1 MKKLIIKNVLIIGI
15 IILVACFF
23 TYKIYNRF
31 HTERSIDY
39 SSSSLD
45 ITFHEKSGEKITMTK
60 VTPLSDNLGLSS
72 KAYDFS
78 IKNNLTE
85 PVKVTIKLVDDLE
98 EIEKDDCSEISIPK
112 EYIKVSIKENN
123 GKNDIYTLSE
133 LTEDTLL
140 ITEIKALGEE
150 SYTIRV
156 WTSSE
161 IETTNLD
168 LHYHGKIQIIEND
181 SILARR

>member
-1 MKKLIIKNVLIIGI
+1 MKKIILKNVIIIGV

-31 HTERSIDY
+31 HTEGSIDY

-45 ITFHEKSGEKITMTK
+45 ITFHEKSGEKITINK
-60 VTPLSDNLGLSS
+60 VTPLNDNLGLSS
-72 KAYDFS
+72 KPYDFS

-85 PVKVTIKLVDDLE
+85 PVKVTIKLVDDNE
-98 EIEKDDCSEISIPK
+98 TIEKDNCLESSIPK

-123 GKNDIYTLSE
+123 GKNEVYTMSE
-133 LTEDTLL
+133 LTDNILL
-140 ITEIKALGEE
+140 ETEIKALDEQN
-150 SYTIRV
+150 YTVRV
-156 WTSSE
+156 WVASE
-161 IETTNLD
+161 IETTNFD

>member
-1 MKKLIIKNVLIIGI
+1 MKRLILKNVIITGI

-31 HTERSIDY
+31 HTEGSIDY

-45 ITFHEKSGEKITMTK
+45 ITFHEKSGEKITINK
-60 VTPLSDNLGLSS
+60 VTPLNDNLGLSS
-72 KAYDFS
+72 KPYDFS

-85 PVKVTIKLVDDLE
+85 PVKVTIKLVDDNE
-98 EIEKDDCSEISIPK
+98 TIEKDNCIESSIPK
-112 EYIKVSIKENN
+112 EYIKVSI
-123 GKNDIYTLSE
+123 
-133 LTEDTLL
+133 LL
-140 ITEIKALGEE
+140 ETEIKALDEQN
-150 SYTIRV
+150 YTVRV
-156 WTSSE
+156 WVASE
-161 IETTNLD
+161 IETTNFD

>member
-1 MKKLIIKNVLIIGI
+1 MKKLIVKNVIIIGI

-31 HTERSIDY
+31 HKERSVDY
-39 SSSSLD
+39 TSSSLD
-45 ITFHEKSGEKITMTK
+45 ITFHDKSGEKISITK
-60 VTPLSDNLGLSS
+60 VTPLSDNLGLSG
-72 KAYDFS
+72 KPYDFS

-85 PVKVTIKLVDDLE
+85 PVKVTIKLVDDNE
-98 EIEKDDCSEISIPK
+98 TIEKDNCIESSIPK

-123 GKNDIYTLSE
+123 GKNEVYTMSE
-133 LTEDTLL
+133 LTDNILL
-140 ITEIKALGEE
+140 ETEIKALDEQN
-150 SYTIRV
+150 YTVRV
-156 WTSSE
+156 WVASE
-161 IETTNLD
+161 IETTNFD